1 MIARDAMFEPM
12 LIACPSFGPAWT
24 DFLSEWQGDDPT
36 ASREMP
42 LYLALNAL
50 ARHLGHL
57 LQAGDTRT
65 FAATFQV
72 VERWHIEGD
81 AYVQNAATVGL
92 LEDLQ
97 NPANTGSKSPAEFV
111 QWLGPETLRGWRALE
126 RFWGHPQT
134 PAVTKKPAY
143 RAKKR

>member
-24 DFLSEWQGDDPT
+24 DFLSEQQHRDEAP
-36 ASREMP
+36 ELP

-50 ARHLGHL
+50 ARHLGQL
-57 LQAGDTRT
+57 LQAGDTSA
-65 FAATFQV
+65 FGAVFQV
-72 VERWHIEGD
+72 VERWHVEGD

-97 NPANTGSKSPAEFV
+97 NPANTGDRSPAEFV
-111 QWLGPETLRGWRALE
+111 RWLGPQTMNGWRALE
-126 RFWGHPQT
+126 RFWGHSET
-134 PAVTKKPAY
+134 AD
-143 RAKKR
+143 RAQFVRIHPKRKRS